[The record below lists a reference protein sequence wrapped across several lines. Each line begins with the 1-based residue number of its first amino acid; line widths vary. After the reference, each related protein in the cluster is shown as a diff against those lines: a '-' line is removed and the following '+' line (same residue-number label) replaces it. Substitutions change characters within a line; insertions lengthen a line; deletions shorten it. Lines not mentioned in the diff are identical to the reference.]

1 MMGTLRKQSLILS
14 TSRAYTACPY
24 YKSPPVLG
32 SLTLGGYDATH
43 SRPNNVSFAFYLEFS
58 RDLQVNLQS
67 ITYDTVGSSPLLVIS
82 IESSS
87 FIHHRDLAAD
97 QYWDSTAQF
106 HIIDNN
112 VHDALLAQNPTQ
124 AGPAAQGP
132 STSFCLYAAFDLNV
146 MQPLVGSTSRYFP
159 LKQTHDYTQYIL
171 GRTFL
176 QQADMIAD
184 YDRQKFPFSQG
195 AFPTPS
201 VSQNINALN
210 LPISSRGNGG
220 QEGRKS
226 EAIAGIVNGIVVV
239 LAAAICCHVAGKTA
253 EKMTSNREST
263 GPVFNG

>member
-1 MMGTLRKQSLILS
+1 MGTLRKQSLILS

-97 QYWDSTAQF
+97 QS
-106 HIIDNN
+106 
-112 VHDALLAQNPTQ
+112 
-124 AGPAAQGP
+124 AQGP